1 MAYPSR
7 RSDINIEP
15 DILENGE
22 AYDFF
27 QAVKLLKKISGSSRI
42 HGGRSGNIRIEPEL
56 NLDYPQSDIAEINK
70 LEGDNQYQ
78 ITTTFFGLYGV
89 SSPLPGFYTEELLD
103 DEWDELENRKN
114 FLDVIHNHLYPLLY
128 QAWLKYKFPVN
139 TVEFESKK
147 YWEIIF
153 SLIGLP
159 AAFRQDQAQYGYLL
173 RYSGI
178 LSQRSKSMLGLQ
190 TILSDYFQDLGV
202 QVQPCVERVV
212 PIVSKQRC
220 FLGQNNHQLGQNSCI
235 GQEVADRTGKFNI
248 LLGPVDKVQFEKILS
263 ENKAIKFIKSI
274 LTVYLTQPLE
284 FNVILILKKQ
294 VLQSTQLGQSNW
306 SALGQ
311 STWLLAQSNTTEV
324 RQVIYES

>member
-1 MAYPSR
+1 
-7 RSDINIEP
+7 
-15 DILENGE
+15 
-22 AYDFF
+22 
-27 QAVKLLKKISGSSRI
+27 
-42 HGGRSGNIRIEPEL
+42 
-56 NLDYPQSDIAEINK
+56 LDYPQSDIAEINK
-70 LEGDNQYQ
+70 LEGDYQYQ

-128 QAWLKYKFPVN
+128 QAWLKYKFPAN

-159 AAFRQDQAQYGYLL
+159 EAFRQDQARYGYLL

-178 LSQRSKSMLGLQ
+178 LSQRTKSMRGLQ
-190 TILSDYFQDLGV
+190 SILSDYFQDLEV
-202 QVQPCVERVV
+202 EIQPCVERVV
-212 PIVSKQRC
+212 PIVNKQRC
-220 FLGQNNHQLGQNSCI
+220 LLGLQNNQLGQTSCI
-235 GQEVADRTGKFNI
+235 GQQVADRTGKFNI
-248 LLGPVDKVQFEKILS
+248 LLGPVNKPQFEKIQA
-263 ENKAIKFIKSI
+263 EKKAVEFIQSI

-284 FNVILILKKQ
+284 FNVILILSSE

-306 SALGQ
+306 SALGK
-311 STWLLAQSNTTEV
+311 STWLFEQSNTTQV
-324 RQVIYES
+324 KQVIYES